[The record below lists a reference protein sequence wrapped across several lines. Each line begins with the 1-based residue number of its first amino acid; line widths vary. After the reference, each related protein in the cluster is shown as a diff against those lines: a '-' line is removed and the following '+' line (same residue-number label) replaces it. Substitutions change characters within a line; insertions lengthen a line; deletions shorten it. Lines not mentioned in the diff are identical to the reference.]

1 MSFRIAH
8 ATRALGV
15 FLILSIITLCA
26 VSWFALEQVRIGSR
40 AYDRIADTKDLT
52 ADILPPPLYLVEAHL
67 AVMEIESNPAALNE
81 YRPKLDRMRK
91 DFDERM
97 AFWRTRS
104 IDPKVADILFN
115 RADQASK
122 AFWAAVDSQIIP
134 AAQAND
140 PAALAAA
147 GAAVDQAYDA
157 QRSAVTD
164 MVPLLADDVKAAEAR
179 AAKAIQFN
187 RLLML
192 GAGLLIGVASMLAL
206 RALRG
211 RVVSPIEAM
220 TRYMTKL
227 AAGDYEQ
234 APPYADRDDEVGD
247 MAKSV
252 VVFREGVL
260 ERRALRQS
268 QDEAEKAAHE
278 AEIRILAERAAL
290 DEQRAQVVAALADGL
305 ASVAKGEL
313 TCRLNNAFP
322 AEYEGLRTDFNA
334 AVAALDE
341 VVSNIGGATSGVR
354 TGSTEIAH
362 AADDLSRRTEQQAA
376 SLEETA
382 AALEELTATVKGTA
396 SGAKEARQFVAE
408 ARAGAERSGAVVEQA
423 VTAMSLIAESS
434 GQIGQIIGVID
445 EIAFQ
450 TNLLALNAG
459 VEAARAGEAGRG
471 FAVVA
476 AEVRALAQRSAEAA
490 KEIKGLIA
498 ASGSHVKS
506 GVDLVSQTGQ
516 ALGTIVA
523 QVARIDELMGSIS
536 SSSQEQSTGLAEV
549 NIAVNQM
556 DQMTQQNAAMV
567 EETTAAAHAM
577 SANAVEL
584 ADQIARFHT
593 SGSAPAAHA
602 AARDPARAAPPPRST
617 SRSHGALA
625 LAAAPQAQGWEEF

>member
-15 FLILSIITLCA
+15 FLILSVIALCA
-26 VSWFALEQVRIGSR
+26 VSLFALEQVRIGSH
-40 AYDRIADTKDLT
+40 AYQQISDSKDLT

-67 AVMEIESNPAALNE
+67 AVMEIEADPSALTE
-81 YRPKLDRMRK
+81 QRPKLDRMRK
-91 DFDERM
+91 DFADRM
-97 AFWRTRS
+97 AFWRARAV
-104 IDPKVADILFN
+104 DPKVADILFD
-115 RADQASK
+115 RSDKASK
-122 AFWAAVDSQIIP
+122 AFWSAVDTQIIP

-140 PAALAAA
+140 KAALATA
-147 GAAVDQAYDA
+147 GAVVDQAYDA
-157 QRSAVTD
+157 QRDAVEA
-164 MVPLLADDVKAAEAR
+164 MVPLLADAVKASEAR
-179 AAKAIQFN
+179 ADKAIRFN

-192 GAGLLIGVASMLAL
+192 GAGLLIGIASMLAL

-211 RVVSPIEAM
+211 RVVAPIEAM
-220 TRYMTKL
+220 TRYMSQL

-234 APPYADRDDEVGD
+234 EPPYAARDDEVGD

-252 VVFREGVL
+252 AVFREGVL

-268 QDEAEKAAHE
+268 QDEREKAAHD
-278 AEIRILAERAAL
+278 AELRVLAERAAL
-290 DEQRAQVVAALADGL
+290 DEQRGQVVAALADGL
-305 ASVAKGEL
+305 SSVAKGEL
-313 TCRLNNAFP
+313 TCRLNNPFP
-322 AEYEGLRTDFNA
+322 TEYEGLRHDFNA

-341 VVSNIGGATSGVR
+341 VVATIGGATSGVR

-408 ARAGAERSGAVVEQA
+408 ARSGAERSGQVVEQA
-423 VTAMSLIAESS
+423 VSAMSRIAESS
-434 GQIGQIIGVID
+434 GQISQIIGVID

-498 ASGSHVKS
+498 ASGDHVKS

-516 ALGTIVA
+516 ALGAIVA

-584 ADQIARFHT
+584 AEQISRFHT
-593 SGSAPAAHA
+593 SGSPAAVLSRPA
-602 AARDPARAAPPPRST
+602 AARATPAVRTASPRT
-617 SRSHGALA
+617 QGALA
-625 LAAAPQAQGWEEF
+625 LAAAPRSEGWEEF